1 MSYGKLIGNVIGAA
15 IVLGVTKK
23 YVLDPLYKK
32 KKKKNEVNY
41 EDLFNLKWLKG
52 GKHGKRF

>member
-41 EDLFNLKWLKG
+41 DDLFNLK
-52 GKHGKRF
+52 